1 MQKAKEIIAT
11 FLKVDPSQID
21 DNTLM
26 DGSAIPGSVLLH
38 RMFSKLSEEGYH
50 IINQNQIRT
59 YGDFLVAMNQNVDTD
74 KVTASSTEKQI
85 PKVKKESVGSSSLEV
100 GIDIEDIFNMPVVT
114 DFRESKFYSDNF
126 SSKEISYCILQVDP
140 RASFAGKFAA
150 KEAII
155 KADNEYKSVPFKD
168 IEILN
173 DVLGKPS
180 FSSFSIS
187 ISHTTNQAIAV
198 AVQGAVALNAPVG
211 SSNGMSIDE
220 VEKIIQ
226 SSHGDTLKN
235 EPDNSLNYISLVLSV
250 IAIVSVV
257 YQNL

>member
-11 FLKVDPSQID
+11 FLKVEPSQI
-21 DNTLM
+21 NENSLM
-26 DGSAIPGSVLLH
+26 DGSVIPGSVLLH

-50 IINQNQIRT
+50 VINQDKIRT
-59 YGDFLVAMNQNVDTD
+59 YGDFLVAMNQNVDT
-74 KVTASSTEKQI
+74 VTMRSVEKQT
-85 PKVKKESVGSSSLEV
+85 PKKEKKSVDSSALEV
-100 GIDIEDIFNMPVVT
+100 GIDIEDILNMPVVT

-155 KADNEYKSVPFKD
+155 KADNAYKSVPFKD

-173 DVLGKPS
+173 DALGKPS
-180 FSSFSIS
+180 FGSFSIS

-198 AVQGAVALNAPVG
+198 AVQGAVVPQSAPVG
-211 SSNGMSIDE
+211 SSNDISIAG
-220 VEKIIQ
+220 VEKMIQ
-226 SSHGDTLKN
+226 SSHKDILKN
-235 EPDNSLNYISLVLSV
+235 EPDNSLNYIALALSI
-250 IAIVSVV
+250 IAIASVV